1 MSSNESA
8 SDDII
13 KQRTREITAFIDK
26 LGLLK
31 DYNLTSSKIAVS
43 EDGKLYSSWCYLS
56 ALERA
61 YSGQS
66 RTNTI
71 NHIESEINLAVDLYS
86 NILNDI
92 QQSACSS
99 TKHTLGQLAS
109 SFKEQLVQWQVG
121 INTLKQVYQDDEIIA
136 EKVGIIDTL
145 INDTISRQL
154 FNTRIVEDVPPYYGE
169 YY

>member
-1 MSSNESA
+1 MTSNESINN
-8 SDDII
+8 DII
-13 KQRTREITAFIDK
+13 KQRTEEITALIDK

-43 EDGKLYSSWCYLS
+43 EDGKLYSSWSYLS

-71 NHIESEINLAVDLYS
+71 NHIESEIKIAIDLYS

-92 QQSACSS
+92 QLSACSN

-109 SFKEQLVQWQVG
+109 SFKEQLVHWQVG

-136 EKVGIIDTL
+136 KKVGIIDTL

-154 FNTRIVEDVPPYYGE
+154 FTPARDDALPYYGE